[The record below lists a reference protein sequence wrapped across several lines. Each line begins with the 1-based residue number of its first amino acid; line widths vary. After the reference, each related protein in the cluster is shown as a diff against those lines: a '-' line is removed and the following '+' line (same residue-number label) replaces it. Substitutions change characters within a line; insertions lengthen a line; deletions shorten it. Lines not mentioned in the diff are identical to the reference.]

1 MLSLLEYIREN
12 EEKKKVATANTLV
25 SDINEILVGYF
36 LNNKVWYDREAKQK
50 YEMRVKQVS
59 PEDLNRATE
68 HAKVMADEFLKYAK
82 GKRYTL
88 PVRGVYWTARP
99 GTMTK
104 LVGVEVDQT
113 KNTTDTLIKFA
124 GGPSDGWLG
133 LSAKST
139 KGRGEIGFKNP
150 GVGVIDR
157 LLNIGIGAEYKNQL
171 DQAVKKLG
179 LPASDSLRKPYI
191 RSKPEI
197 KKETEALGV
206 QMLAAMRDELFARY
220 KQMTPKELLD
230 HIIKDWMNADVMY
243 PPYVKITGQGNK
255 PPYTA
260 SVLDPTKNAKLDALA
275 TLKISVEKVGNESIG
290 VMADGHK
297 IMKMRFKF
305 ESEKLASSVKMSG
318 ESW

>member
-1 MLSLLEYIREN
+1 MLGFLEYIDED
-12 EEKKKVATANTLV
+12 KKVNQNTLV

-36 LNNKVWYDREAKQK
+36 INNKVWYDREAKQQ
-50 YEMRVKQVS
+50 YDTRVKQVS

-68 HAKVMADEFLKYAK
+68 HAKIMASEFIKYAK
-82 GKRYTL
+82 AHKYSL
-88 PVRGVYWTARP
+88 PVKGVYWTARK
-99 GTMTK
+99 GSMTK

-124 GGPSDGWLG
+124 NGPSDGWLG

-150 GVGVIDR
+150 GIGTIDR
-157 LLNIGIGAEYKNQL
+157 VLNINIGAEYKNQL
-171 DQAVKKLG
+171 RQAVEELG
-179 LPASDSLRKPYI
+179 LPASDTLRKPYI
-191 RSKPEI
+191 RSNPEI

-206 QMLAAMRDELFARY
+206 QMLAAMRDELYARLS
-220 KQMTPKELLD
+220 KMKPKEVLD
-230 HIIKDWMNADVMY
+230 HIIKEWMNADIMY

-255 PPYTA
+255 PPYSA
-260 SVLDPTKNAKLDALA
+260 SVIDPTKNPKLDALA
-275 TLKISVEKVGNESIG
+275 TLKISLEKVGNESIG

-305 ESEKLASSVKMSG
+305 ESEKLASSVKLSG
-318 ESW
+318 DPW